1 MQAQAQKPPSWAI
14 VGTIIFVIAV
24 PGTVVIGVP
33 YWITGWHFRAP
44 MLGTTATRL
53 VGAALFLVALPAFCD
68 FVVRFVR
75 EGFGTPAPVAPPS
88 RLVRGGVFARVRN
101 PGYISVAAMIV
112 GQALIFGSVDVLIY
126 AALAA
131 ICFHLFVVFYEE
143 PTLRAQFG
151 AQYDEYCRSVPRWL
165 PRFRRRA

>member
-1 MQAQAQKPPSWAI
+1 MQPQAEKPPSWAI
-14 VGTIIFVIAV
+14 LGTIAFVIAV

-33 YWITGWHFRAP
+33 YWMTRWHLRPPILA
-44 MLGTTATRL
+44 TAATRL
-53 VGAALFLVALPAFCD
+53 VGLALFLAALPAFFD

-112 GQALIFGSVDVLIY
+112 GQALILGSLRVLAY
-126 AALAA
+126 AAILA
-131 ICFHLFVVFYEE
+131 ICFHLFVVLYEE
-143 PTLRAQFG
+143 PALRAQFG
-151 AQYDEYCRSVPRWL
+151 AQYDEYCRTVPRWI
-165 PRFRRRA
+165 PRFFR